1 MENLEKQGC
10 VDIWIDEI
18 VPCLKD
24 CETGAIKDTIAFKI
38 DDKKFLKKFR
48 KSNGWHI
55 NWDEIPHNVEV
66 YALALKDDNSIQG
79 LIGIVN
85 DMDAHAVYIH
95 WACTAPH
102 NNKYEYGTQKYIG
115 VGCHLFAIAIDKS
128 IKWGYEGAVYGYA
141 ADEKLLFHYIET
153 FNAEYL
159 GILHK
164 YQFIIDEKNAQKILE
179 VYNYEWNA

>member
-85 DMDAHAVYIH
+85 DMVLMLYI
-95 WACTAPH
+95 
-102 NNKYEYGTQKYIG
+102 YIG
-115 VGCHLFAIAIDKS
+115 HVPPHTIINMNMALKS
-128 IKWGYEGAVYGYA
+128 ISV
-141 ADEKLLFHYIET
+141 LVVICL
-153 FNAEYL
+153 
-159 GILHK
+159 
-164 YQFIIDEKNAQKILE
+164 Q
-179 VYNYEWNA
+179 

>member
-102 NNKYEYGTQKYIG
+102 NNKYWCWWSF
-115 VGCHLFAIAIDKS
+115 VCNS
-128 IKWGYEGAVYGYA
+128 
-141 ADEKLLFHYIET
+141 
-153 FNAEYL
+153 N
-159 GILHK
+159 
-164 YQFIIDEKNAQKILE
+164 
-179 VYNYEWNA
+179 